1 MNSIIEEIRAE
12 GKANGTDPRQIA
24 SEVAF
29 TKEHFGDKLD
39 SRDLAQMLYGV
50 TDFDDI
56 EKKRVGIDK
65 YAREGIMDII
75 SNAFKDEEDPKAVAK
90 LIRANLNAYNVRS
103 KIAKIPLIRGDDPTE
118 IHGEDPLGIGKG
130 LPKGKENKLVKKEAE
145 EEVEEADDV
154 ISAEEFF
161 SEAEKEDSKEE
172 DKETK

>member
-1 MNSIIEEIRAE
+1 
-12 GKANGTDPRQIA
+12 
-24 SEVAF
+24 
-29 TKEHFGDKLD
+29 
-39 SRDLAQMLYGV
+39 MLYGV

-65 YAREGIMDII
+65 YAREGVIDII
-75 SNAFKDEEDPKAVAK
+75 TNAFKDEEDPKAVAK

-103 KIAKIPLIRGDDPTE
+103 KIAKTPLIHGDDPTD

-130 LPKGKENKLVKKEAE
+130 LPKGKENKLMKKEA

-161 SEAEKEDSKEE
+161 GEAEKEDSDKE